1 MDIIFVILH
10 YMTLECTK
18 KCVES
23 IQRRLDTKNYKI
35 VILDNASPD
44 KSGQLLITLYE
55 SREDVEVILLKE
67 NYGFAKGNNIGI
79 KLSREKYNPK
89 FVVVTNNDTELI
101 STNLF
106 SQLCDDYNQN
116 QFSLLGPMICTKDGK
131 CDVNPINERK
141 NPRQWFEGYLRHNI
155 RLDRLADIN
164 MDVFFS
170 NLLCKYNAIKRNK
183 NNLLDKKTY
192 NVAKFNC
199 ELHGC
204 CLVFSPKFFEK
215 MYGFDS
221 RTFMYCEETILYYAC
236 RKNNLITMYDPSIVF
251 YHEEEASTTKSSV
264 SKKDKR
270 KNRYNWTI
278 DSIKILLDNYLL
290 K

>member
-1 MDIIFVILH
+1 MDIVFVILH
-10 YMTLECTK
+10 YMTPEYTK

-23 IQRRLDTKNYKI
+23 IQCRLDTKKYKI
-35 VILDNASPD
+35 IIVDNASPD
-44 KSGQLLITLYE
+44 KSGQMLATLFK
-55 SREDVEVILLKE
+55 SSEDVDVVLLEE
-67 NYGFAKGNNIGI
+67 NCGFAKGNNIGI
-79 KLSREKYNPK
+79 KLSCEKYNPK
-89 FVVVTNNDTELI
+89 FVIVTNNDTELL

-106 SQLCDDYNQN
+106 SQLCEDYNQN

-131 CDVNPINERK
+131 CNVNPINERK

-164 MDVFFS
+164 MDVIFL
-170 NLLCKYNAIKRNK
+170 NLLKLYSSIKGKRNK
-183 NNLLDKKTY
+183 ILDRKPY
-192 NVAKFNC
+192 NIVKLNC

-204 CLVFSPKFFEK
+204 CLIFSPKFFEK
-215 MYGFDS
+215 MSGFDS

-236 RKNNLITMYDPSIVF
+236 QKNNLITMYDPSIAF
-251 YHEEEASTTKSSV
+251 YHEEEASTTKSAV

-278 DSIKILLDNYLL
+278 DAIKVLLDNYLL
-290 K
+290 

>member
-1 MDIIFVILH
+1 MDIVFVILH
-10 YMTLECTK
+10 YMTPEYTK

-23 IQRRLDTKNYKI
+23 IQCRLDTKKYKI
-35 VILDNASPD
+35 IIVDNASPD
-44 KSGQLLITLYE
+44 KSGQMLATLYKSSE
-55 SREDVEVILLKE
+55 GVDVVLLEE
-67 NYGFAKGNNIGI
+67 NCGFAKGNNIGI
-79 KLSREKYNPK
+79 KLSCEKYNPK
-89 FVVVTNNDTELI
+89 FVIVTNNDTELL

-106 SQLCDDYNQN
+106 SQLCEDYNQN

-131 CDVNPINERK
+131 CNVNPINERK

-164 MDVFFS
+164 MDVIFL
-170 NLLCKYNAIKRNK
+170 NLLKLYSSIKGKRNK
-183 NNLLDKKTY
+183 ILDRKPY
-192 NVAKFNC
+192 NIVKLNC

-204 CLVFSPKFFEK
+204 CLIFSPKFFEK
-215 MYGFDS
+215 MSGFDS

-236 RKNNLITMYDPSIVF
+236 QKNNLITMYDPSIAF
-251 YHEEEASTTKSSV
+251 YHEEEASTTKSAV

-278 DSIKILLDNYLL
+278 DAIKVLLDNYLL
-290 K
+290 